1 MSNRHYFRLTN
12 KDTKEYKEWQILGN
26 NDYFD
31 DTFYENLSIEVDEDG
46 AIEETAVDLTQFA
59 VEWHNFLHRNPKMLG
74 LPKLTTIN
82 TDITG
87 EHLLYFYGG
96 SESYELQIFRVIR
109 EITDQL
115 METNSMLEPNKGYI
129 FTIEC
134 Y

>member
-12 KDTKEYKEWQILGN
+12 KDTKDYKEWQILGN

-31 DTFYENLSIEVDEDG
+31 DAFYENLSIEIDEDG
-46 AIEETAVDLTQFA
+46 TIEATEVDLMGFIL
-59 VEWHNFLHRNPKMLG
+59 EWHNFLYRNPKMLG
-74 LPKLTTIN
+74 LPQVTGIN

-87 EHLLYFYGG
+87 EHLLYFYATT
-96 SESYELQIFRVIR
+96 ESYQLQIFRVIR
-109 EITDQL
+109 EITDYL
-115 METNSMLEPNKGYI
+115 METNSMLSPDKDYI